1 MLILSPQDFKDSTWE
16 VMLQKGSKKK
26 NTKAKYYTSFL
37 KGKASNLHTD
47 GLSCHHNVLFLKA
60 ERSGD

>member
-26 NTKAKYYTSFL
+26 HKSKILYKLS
-37 KGKASNLHTD
+37 KG
-47 GLSCHHNVLFLKA
+47 
-60 ERSGD
+60 

>member
-26 NTKAKYYTSFL
+26 TQKQNTIQAF
-37 KGKASNLHTD
+37 
-47 GLSCHHNVLFLKA
+47 
-60 ERSGD
+60 